1 MAKRN
6 HTEDQRADTLTYHL
20 AILTQAVTLA
30 VAHLE
35 TLMQEPV
42 SHDRERRMV
51 EILQALDR
59 VNEKAMR
66 GGLGKSVQGLAH
78 EKQQVEA
85 RVAQQHQAETS

>member
-1 MAKRN
+1 MRWQRN

-42 SHDRERRMV
+42 SHDRERRMA

-59 VNEKAMR
+59 VNEGHAGR
-66 GGLGKSVQGLAH
+66 PGKSVQGLAH